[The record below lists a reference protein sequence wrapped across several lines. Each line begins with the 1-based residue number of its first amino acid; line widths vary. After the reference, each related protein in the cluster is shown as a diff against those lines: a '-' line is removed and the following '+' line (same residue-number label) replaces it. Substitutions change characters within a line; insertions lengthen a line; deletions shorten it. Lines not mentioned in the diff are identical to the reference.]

1 MLFYITED
9 IVSEAEKNNS
19 RVIEVLDFVAQSHYY
34 GCHIVFASRNL
45 LERLSKLSFYNDKRT
60 TAVFKSLLNSYST
73 FGGIKKVVSLRVE
86 LTLDH
91 HFHVSTIDDGRCTVI
106 YCPII
111 SKSLEILM
119 GGAELLGENVDE
131 LNMYKFMGDYYLKK
145 MKFHLNVCCKK
156 LHGGGDTL
164 RLVWKNEAI
173 QENFCLAILD
183 SDKKW
188 PGCSYGETLKKVIEL
203 KNKEKYCTVNF
214 IFSDFYRE
222 IENMIPLDVLK
233 LVSQNNPDWDLGF
246 KDIEMIVKKGEDVQY
261 YDMKFGLSLKKYEK
275 LRDKKEEKEYIDKHL
290 FCVYS
295 SHADL
300 NAWINSLPEH
310 TFLLHGLGGD
320 VLRRSIDYL
329 NQHSDNLL
337 DIVSSDP
344 LLGREW
350 MKIGR
355 ELVNWTCASFPM
367 RV

>member
-9 IVSEAEKNNS
+9 IVSEAEKNNT
-19 RVIEVLDFVAQSHYY
+19 RVIEALDLVALFHYLGY
-34 GCHIVFASRNL
+34 HIVFASRNI
-45 LERLSKLSFYNDKRT
+45 LERLSQLPFYNDKRT
-60 TAVFKSLLNSYST
+60 ISVFKSILSKYST
-73 FGGIKKVVSLRVE
+73 LGGIKKVISLRVE

-91 HFHVSTIDDGRCTVI
+91 QFHVSTINDDNCTII

-111 SKSLEILM
+111 SKSLELIM
-119 GGAELLGENVDE
+119 GGVELLGENVEE
-131 LNMYKFMGDYYLKK
+131 LSMYRFMGEYYLRKSN
-145 MKFHLNVCCKK
+145 LQVNVSYRE

-164 RLVWKNEAI
+164 RLVWKNAALHEK
-173 QENFCLAILD
+173 FCLAFLD

-188 PGCSYGETLKKVIEL
+188 SGASYGETLKKVIAL
-203 KNKEKYCTVNF
+203 KKSEKYCTVSF

-233 LVSQNNPDWDLGF
+233 LVSQNNRDWDLGF

-329 NQHSDNLL
+329 NKHSDNLL

-355 ELVNWTCASFPM
+355 ELVNWACASFPM